1 MNKKLDIYICVCVYR
16 CFDLTCFL
24 RYGLYEIASQI
35 MQSGFNVNCCSNLT
49 IENFDSEIPNFEL
62 NSVSYYAIVPEEK
75 KKNLFSVI
83 NKIEREPKSLQHLC
97 RSKIR
102 RELAVRGHSILPLIE
117 DLPIPNKLKSFM
129 KFEDIHKPLEEEI
142 VADYVSNR

>member
-1 MNKKLDIYICVCVYR
+1 MIINI
-16 CFDLTCFL
+16 
-24 RYGLYEIASQI
+24 
-35 MQSGFNVNCCSNLT
+35 
-49 IENFDSEIPNFEL
+49 DSEIPNFYI
-62 NSVSYYAIVPEEK
+62 NNVSYSAIVSEEEK
-75 KKNLFSVI
+75 RNLLSIV

-129 KFEDIHKPLEEEI
+129 KFEDIQRPLEES
-142 VADYVSNR
+142 VSIDVIER